1 MVVFTSSP
9 NDWHWGSTTKY
20 VNQLLLLSLSTNV
33 KRSSNSQERPYN
45 NGVTIVLWS
54 DQASQRDD
62 GGRMNKYSELEQ
74 T

>member
-1 MVVFTSSP
+1 MVMVVFTSLP
-9 NDWHWGSTTKY
+9 NDWHWH

-33 KRSSNSQERPYN
+33 KRSSNSQKRPYN
-45 NGVTIVLWS
+45 DGVTIVLWS

-62 GGRMNKYSELEQ
+62 GGRMNTYSELEQ